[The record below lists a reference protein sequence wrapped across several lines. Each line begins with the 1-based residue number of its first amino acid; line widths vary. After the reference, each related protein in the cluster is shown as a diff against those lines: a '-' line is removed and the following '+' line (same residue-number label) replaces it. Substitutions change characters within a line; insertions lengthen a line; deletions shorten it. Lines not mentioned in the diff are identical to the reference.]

1 MTARIDDADGAP
13 TRRQLLSCGAG
24 LVAASSLHACGA
36 LAERPAPTLDPDR
49 NARLDEELSV
59 LTDQRATVAPI
70 QESERRE
77 RRVRGGRLL
86 ATLELD
92 AILMEGGGTLTYL
105 TGVSWGKSERL
116 FALALLADGS
126 HFWLCPEFEAGR
138 ARRQID
144 GADGPGGEIVTWQEH
159 EHPYR
164 PLASALRA
172 RRVARLAIEPG
183 LRHGFVDRLSKEFG
197 SSGLSSSHEFVMS
210 LRSRKD
216 AHELAL
222 LRRANELTQLAI
234 RTVAGT
240 LAPGL
245 SGADIGARMDR
256 AHQRLGFNGP
266 WNLSL
271 IGAAAALPHGDPDA
285 RPLARGDVLLI
296 DTGGSFHGYQSDNTR
311 TWVFDAPPSGE
322 VQAVWNAVRDAQ
334 SRAYDSLRPGMR
346 CSAIDALA
354 RARIEQL
361 GYGPG
366 YRTFTHRLGHG
377 IGVEGHED
385 PYFDGGS
392 AVELEPGMT
401 LSNEPGI
408 YLVDQFGVRLEDIVA
423 ITEVGAD
430 HFGTWQKGPGS
441 PD

>member
-1 MTARIDDADGAP
+1 MTRQDPAHASP
-13 TRRQLLSCGAG
+13 TRRRILACGAG
-24 LVAASSLHACGA
+24 ALAAACSAPKVARAAS
-36 LAERPAPTLDPDR
+36 EPAPHD
-49 NARLDEELSV
+49 AGLDELLGS
-59 LTDQRATVAPI
+59 LTDQRDSVAPI

-77 RRVRGGRLL
+77 RRARGGRLL
-86 ATLELD
+86 ASMGLD

-105 TGVSWGKSERL
+105 ADVGWGKSERL
-116 FALALLADGS
+116 FAFALCADGS

-138 ARRQID
+138 ARLQID
-144 GADGPGGEIVTWQEH
+144 TPQGPGGEIVTWQEH
-159 EHPYR
+159 EHPYA

-172 RRVARLAIEPG
+172 RRAFRVAIEPG
-183 LRHGFVDRLSKEFG
+183 LRHGFVQKLSEVFDG
-197 SSGLSSSHEFVMS
+197 GTLVSGQRFVVE

-216 AHELAL
+216 AHELEI

-234 RTVAGT
+234 RTVART
-240 LAPGL
+240 LEPGL
-245 SGADIGARMDR
+245 SGAEIGVRMDA
-256 AHQRLGFNGP
+256 AHRRLGFTSP

-271 IGAAAALPHGDPDA
+271 IGAAAALPHGDPDP
-285 RPLARGDVLLI
+285 RPLERGDVILI

-311 TWVFDAPPSGE
+311 TWVFDAAPAGTVLS
-322 VQAVWNAVRDAQ
+322 AWNAVRDAQ
-334 SRAYDSLRPGMR
+334 QRAFEQMRPGVL
-346 CSAIDALA
+346 CSAIDARA
-354 RARIEQL
+354 RARIDEL

-392 AVELEPGMT
+392 AVLLAPGMT

-408 YLVDQFGVRLEDIVA
+408 YLPGEFGVRLEDVVA
-423 ITEVGAD
+423 ITDAGAD
-430 HFGTWQKGPGS
+430 HFGSWQAAASS